1 MTDIILNNLVQDA
14 FVMLQA
20 KVIKGSLLELM
31 ETYKENSAKIN
42 SLSNAAKE
50 VISSLPDVPK
60 HLSTEY
66 KYQSEQYEGLFTL
79 SCPSTYFLGGICL
92 RFHAGYLGQQGFE
105 TVTF

>member
-1 MTDIILNNLVQDA
+1 MNNLVQDA
-14 FVMLQA
+14 LVMLQA

-31 ETYKENSAKIN
+31 ETYRENSAKIN

-79 SCPSTYFLGGICL
+79 SRPSMYFLTSGICL
-92 RFHAGYLGQQGFE
+92 RFHVGYLGQQGFE
-105 TVTF
+105 TVIF